1 MRLGSTLSTGTSA
14 ACQRWPQLGNEV
26 GKIPP
31 NEVCRRWIVVI
42 RWRLRQT
49 QRVGL
54 DHEQIDGAYSSASEL
69 AMDVSV
75 LLDSLVQSPSGELLA
90 EEVRIWLDRI
100 HTFGFH
106 LARLDVR
113 QDARQY
119 QTVMNEILV
128 QSRLCAAPEAL
139 TRSNGNSCSS
149 THSARKSKSPPDGLS
164 ETAQDTLRLFRP
176 PPSRREVIRIAR
188 SGRTRHQHDTCA
200 ERRAHRT
207 LVLATDG
214 ARPGSPP
221 G

>member
-1 MRLGSTLSTGTSA
+1 MRLGITLSTGTSA
-14 ACQRWPQLGNEV
+14 ACQRWPQLENEV

-75 LLDSLVQSPSGELLA
+75 LLDALVQSPSGELLV
-90 EEVRIWLDRI
+90 EEVRTWLDRI

-119 QTVMNEILV
+119 
-128 QSRLCAAPEAL
+128 R
-139 TRSNGNSCSS
+139 RS
-149 THSARKSKSPPDGLS
+149 
-164 ETAQDTLRLFRP
+164 
-176 PPSRREVIRIAR
+176 
-188 SGRTRHQHDTCA
+188 
-200 ERRAHRT
+200 
-207 LVLATDG
+207 
-214 ARPGSPP
+214 
-221 G
+221 